1 MQKLLIIYN
10 IIFLIVGNI
19 LFSNIHYLNHHSH
32 DNSHHH
38 SHDHNHNS
46 VKEECLDCIVFDTNK
61 NCVSEVNEVTF
72 SNKNFNQYKIQHFIN
87 PIEFDVEKIYFSRAP
102 PTSK

>member
-1 MQKLLIIYN
+1 MKKLLIIYN
-10 IIFLIVGNI
+10 VIFLIVGNI

-32 DNSHHH
+32 DHSHHH
-38 SHDHNHNS
+38 SHDHDHNS

-72 SNKNFNQYKIQHFIN
+72 SNKNFSQYKIQYFTN
-87 PIEFDVEKIYFSRAP
+87 PIEFDVEKRFLSRAP
-102 PTSK
+102 PISK